1 MNAMLAV
8 LGLSGTELIIVLV
21 AILVLFGAK
30 RIPEFAKGLG
40 KGINEFKKASREV
53 TDSLETESTT
63 AAPKAPPANTTAQIT
78 PQVPVQSKP
87 PETKVV

>member
-1 MNAMLAV
+1 MKPIFAI

-30 RIPEFAKGLG
+30 KIPEFAKGLG

-53 TDSLETESTT
+53 TDSIENETS
-63 AAPKAPPANTTAQIT
+63 AAPKAPAPPAGTAAQT
-78 PQVPVQSKP
+78 QSNPP

>member
-1 MNAMLAV
+1 MKPIFAV

-30 RIPEFAKGLG
+30 KIPEFAKGLG

-53 TDSLETESTT
+53 TDSIENESSTP
-63 AAPKAPPANTTAQIT
+63 AAPKTPPANTSAQT
-78 PQVPVQSKP
+78 QSNPPPQ
-87 PETKVV
+87 TKVI